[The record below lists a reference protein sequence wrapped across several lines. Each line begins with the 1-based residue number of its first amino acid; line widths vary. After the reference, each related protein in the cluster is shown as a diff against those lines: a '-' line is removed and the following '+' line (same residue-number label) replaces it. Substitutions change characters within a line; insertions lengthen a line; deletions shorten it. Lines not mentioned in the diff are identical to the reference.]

1 MDSLIKDSF
10 QSSLMK
16 MINTTQINKNVI
28 ISPLSIYLILSICSN
43 GAVDDTLSQ
52 MLKTLSPKSKD
63 LAQLN
68 KECYKLLSTFSKS
81 DSIKVA
87 NAIFSKLPIM
97 KKFKENVKQFSCSI
111 DNLSSVS
118 QINSWCSEHTNKKI
132 TKIVDSI
139 DGMNILLIN
148 AVYFLCSW
156 KKKFIK
162 MYTRE
167 GNFTKSDSTIIKCQM
182 MHYEDEKIL
191 YSENDEY
198 QIIQLDYSEKKLN
211 AVIILPKTN
220 IDTFISSL
228 DQSKLTQMIK
238 GMRKNKVSLTMPK
251 FELEFEICVES
262 FLPKMGMKD
271 AFMSEKANF
280 SNMIEKGNFSIDRV
294 THKTYIRVD
303 EDGTEA
309 AAVTAVGAS
318 CSGMG
323 DTTCYMRVTHPFL
336 FIIRHSDFDEH
347 YLFISKIEHV

>member
-1 MDSLIKDSF
+1 MDSLINDSF
-10 QSSLMK
+10 QSSLIK
-16 MINTTQINKNVI
+16 QLNTTHINKNVI

-52 MLKTLSPKSKD
+52 MLKTLSPKSKG
-63 LAQLN
+63 LPQLN

-87 NAIFSKLPIM
+87 NAIFSKLPIL

-111 DNLSSVS
+111 DTLSSVS
-118 QINSWCSEHTNKKI
+118 QINSWCSEHTNNKI

-139 DGMNILLIN
+139 DGMNILLVN

-167 GNFTKSDSTIIKCQM
+167 GHFTKSDGTNIKCQM
-182 MHYEDEKIL
+182 MRYEDEKIL
-191 YSENDEY
+191 YSQNDEY
-198 QIIQLDYSEKKLN
+198 QIIQLDYAEKKLN
-211 AVIILPKTN
+211 AVIILPKNN

-228 DQSKLTQMIK
+228 DQAKLTQMIK
-238 GMRKNKVSLTMPK
+238 GMRKNQVSLTMPK
-251 FELEFEICVES
+251 FELEFEITVES
-262 FLPKMGMKD
+262 ILPKMGMKD

-323 DTTCYMRVTHPFL
+323 NITYHMRVDHPFL

-347 YLFISKIEHV
+347 YLFIAKIEHV

>member
-1 MDSLIKDSF
+1 MDSLINDSF
-10 QSSLMK
+10 QSSLIK
-16 MINTTQINKNVI
+16 LLNTKHINKNVI

-43 GAVDDTLSQ
+43 GAVDETLSQ
-52 MLKTLSPKSKD
+52 MLKTLSPKSKG
-63 LAQLN
+63 LPQLN

-87 NAIFSKLPIM
+87 NAIFSKLPIL
-97 KKFKENVKQFSCSI
+97 KQFKDNVKQFSCSI
-111 DNLSSVS
+111 DTFSSVS
-118 QINSWCSEHTNKKI
+118 QINSWCSDHTNKKI

-139 DGMNILLIN
+139 DGMNILLVN

-167 GNFTKSDSTIIKCQM
+167 GHFTKSDGTNIKCQM
-182 MHYEDEKIL
+182 MRYEDEKIL
-191 YSENDEY
+191 YSQNDEY
-198 QIIQLDYSEKKLN
+198 QIIQLDYAEKKLN
-211 AVIILPKTN
+211 AVIILPKNN

-228 DQSKLTQMIK
+228 DQAKLTQMIK
-238 GMRKNKVSLTMPK
+238 GMRKNQVSLTMPK
-251 FELEFEICVES
+251 FELEFEITVES
-262 FLPKMGMKD
+262 ILPKMGMKD

-323 DTTCYMRVTHPFL
+323 NITYYMRVDHPFL

-347 YLFISKIEHV
+347 YLFIAKIEHV